1 MHLPERTP
9 APVIV
14 CCHGLLSS
22 KDGSK
27 YVAAGET
34 FSGGGFTVVRFDFS
48 GCGGSKASPAGSLIE
63 SRVRDLEAV
72 LDHVAGQSWSME
84 GKTGLFGSSMGGYV
98 ALLAAASGR
107 VEVGAVACWATP
119 FDLRKV
125 ERVLGSSD
133 VLDRS
138 EVSRRAFPEGSVLG
152 HPRDL
157 RSLPPVDRVLI
168 IHGERDEI
176 VPWREALDIYEQ
188 TGGSGRLLIM
198 ETADHRFL
206 DSDCRSL
213 ALRVSLDWFRAHLH
227 GEATTE
233 AASPYISHERHE
245 KAGG

>member
-1 MHLPERTP
+1 MAEGSMSRTEVVDIPTPAGTLSAVVHLPERTP

-27 YVAAGET
+27 YAAAGET
-34 FSGGGFTVVRFDFS
+34 FSGGGFAAVRFDFS
-48 GCGGSKASPAGSLIE
+48 GCGGSKASPAGGLLE
-63 SRVRDLEAV
+63 SRVRDLNAV
-72 LDHVAGQSWSME
+72 LEYVVGQPWSME

-98 ALLAAASGR
+98 ALLAAASR
-107 VEVGAVACWATP
+107 KVEVGAVACWATP

-125 ERVLGSSD
+125 GPALESSD
-133 VLDRS
+133 ALERS
-138 EVSRRAFPEGSVLG
+138 EVSVLG
-152 HPRDL
+152 HPRAL
-157 RSLPPVDRVLI
+157 RSLPPVDHVLI

-206 DSDCRSL
+206 DADCRSL
-213 ALRVSLDWFRAHLH
+213 ALRVSLDWLRDHLM
-227 GEATTE
+227 G
-233 AASPYISHERHE
+233 SS
-245 KAGG
+245 GV